1 MTRIL
6 AALILWATM
15 TLATA
20 TAFAENNSA
29 MNRQPSRNEIE
40 QPVAIA
46 LDVGVV
52 SGAPGQYNGPWYERR
67 LDNRDSHTGR

>member
-6 AALILWATM
+6 AALSLGATM
-15 TLATA
+15 TLAA
-20 TAFAENNSA
+20 AAAFAENNSA
-29 MNRQPSRNEIE
+29 MNRQPPRSIIE
-40 QPVAIA
+40 QPIAMA

-67 LDNRDSHTGR
+67 LDNRDPRAGR